1 MSLCFSFRLF
11 ICFNLG
17 LQIGHSVNKLFVFEY
32 MLLRNSFDPCSHDA
46 SFVRSERL
54 SFIVVVKFQF
64 NALLSFETFAW
75 VEVRH
80 ATKGVFLGFQQSR
93 NLLRVLISPPF
104 LRGNRSNKC
113 AIVI

>member
-1 MSLCFSFRLF
+1 MSLCLSFTLF

-17 LQIGHSVNKLFVFEY
+17 LQIGDSVNKLFVFEY
-32 MLLRNSFDPCSHDA
+32 VLLRNSFNPCSHDA
-46 SFVRSERL
+46 SFVRSESL
-54 SFIVVVKFQF
+54 SFIVVVKFQV

-75 VEVRH
+75 VQVRH
-80 ATKGVFLGFQQSR
+80 ATERVFLGFQQSR